1 MKRSAVMKR
10 SGPMKRTKM
19 SRVSAGQRA
28 FLAAYTKLRLQILER
43 DGYQCQHCRVRAIDG
58 HLLETH
64 HVVKRSADK
73 TRRLDPQNLV
83 TLCKSCHSRTD
94 FAYQH
99 GRLVVSAEGGG
110 KFRFELEYRDSK
122 FAARRE
128 GTWDVDS
135 TGASTVPCPTT
146 PIFNDSPPRPDSHSS
161 SPVSAPKSGL
171 QRSSATTRSS

>member
-1 MKRSAVMKR
+1 VKRSAVMKR

-73 TRRLDPQNLV
+73 TRRLDPDNLV
-83 TLCKSCHSRTD
+83 TLCRACHARTD
-94 FAYQH
+94 FPYSL
-99 GRLVVSAEGGG
+99 GRLLVLAGGADQ
-110 KFRFELEYRDSK
+110 FTFELEYRHASNRSDDPEDPD
-122 FAARRE
+122 AA
-128 GTWDVDS
+128 
-135 TGASTVPCPTT
+135 
-146 PIFNDSPPRPDSHSS
+146 
-161 SPVSAPKSGL
+161 
-171 QRSSATTRSS
+171 